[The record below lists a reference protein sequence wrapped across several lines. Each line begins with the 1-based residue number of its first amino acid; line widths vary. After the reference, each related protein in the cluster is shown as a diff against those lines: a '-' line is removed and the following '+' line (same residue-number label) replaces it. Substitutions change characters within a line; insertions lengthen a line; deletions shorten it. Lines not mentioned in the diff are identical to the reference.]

1 MLINLKIKMF
11 FNYGIKLTSFQ
22 QNYEPSK
29 ISKIHL
35 LHSDDG
41 HSEGIWSNNI
51 PESIKDVWNVELV
64 STRWMHCKLHDSWWA
79 VQFLLKDV
87 SHLVCVHLQNQG
99 TDEINI

>member
-41 HSEGIWSNNI
+41 HSEGI
-51 PESIKDVWNVELV
+51 
-64 STRWMHCKLHDSWWA
+64 
-79 VQFLLKDV
+79 
-87 SHLVCVHLQNQG
+87 
-99 TDEINI
+99 